1 MKSKLLN
8 LGLFLSSLIG
18 YLEWG
23 QDNHQFLF
31 QSEAEIISKLF
42 TDPMSMLHP
51 FTILPLFGQILL
63 IITLFQKQPGRIMTY
78 TAIAC
83 IGILLLLM
91 FVIGII
97 SMNFKILFSTLPF
110 LILGFITIRHHRM
123 MR

>member
-8 LGLFLSSLIG
+8 IGLILSSLIG

-23 QDNHQFLF
+23 QGNHQFLF

-42 TDPMSMLHP
+42 TDPISILHP
-51 FTILPLFGQILL
+51 FTILPLLGQILL
-63 IITLFQKQPGRIMTY
+63 IITLFQKQPDRIMTY
-78 TAIAC
+78 SAIAC

-110 LILGFITIRHHRM
+110 LILAFITIRHHRM